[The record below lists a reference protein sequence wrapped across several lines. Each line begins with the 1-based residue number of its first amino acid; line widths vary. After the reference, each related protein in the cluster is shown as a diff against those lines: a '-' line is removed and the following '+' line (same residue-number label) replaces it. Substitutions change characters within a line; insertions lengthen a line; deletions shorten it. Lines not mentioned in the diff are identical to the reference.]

1 MAYYIRLSCCLI
13 LLMWLLPACQQVR
26 RLTGH
31 RHHKTTATAIANADL
46 VGGTEIDTGRYL
58 LLAYNRYSN
67 VRHRSDNWFSKN
79 VFIKLRRLDDLPL
92 GKIVALPQ
100 PAIGISEYTQATWH
114 FDASPAIAGTVT
126 RLATTAAGHCLRLR
140 LRYTDAKGKSG
151 PLLVETVFFR
161 NDPTYFQ
168 RHYIDYKGKY
178 DDLRLALKEPA
189 KVKSL
194 DLVTYAI
201 QYAKRNGRDSGPDT
215 LYQRLGE
222 LYNLEE
228 LNLHLSN
235 LTTLPPSMQ
244 QLKRLKKLNLG
255 YNSFTAFPMLVLAL
269 DSLTEL
275 NLESNRLDSIPAAIA
290 QLRALSVL
298 NLGSNR
304 LRHYPMA
311 VSSISS
317 LRELG
322 LANANLRAVPAQIA
336 QLTQLQALN
345 LDGFWNNPRRN
356 QLLDI
361 SVLSHLKQLRAL
373 SIRDNGT
380 SLQLLPQLYQLP
392 ALEELDMRYSGLDS
406 AQIDRARFPKMKKLL
421 LR

>member
-1 MAYYIRLSCCLI
+1 M
-13 LLMWLLPACQQVR
+13 
-26 RLTGH
+26 
-31 RHHKTTATAIANADL
+31 
-46 VGGTEIDTGRYL
+46 
-58 LLAYNRYSN
+58 
-67 VRHRSDNWFSKN
+67 
-79 VFIKLRRLDDLPL
+79 
-92 GKIVALPQ
+92 
-100 PAIGISEYTQATWH
+100 
-114 FDASPAIAGTVT
+114 
-126 RLATTAAGHCLRLR
+126 
-140 LRYTDAKGKSG
+140 
-151 PLLVETVFFR
+151 
-161 NDPTYFQ
+161 
-168 RHYIDYKGKY
+168 
-178 DDLRLALKEPA
+178 
-189 KVKSL
+189 KSL

-311 VSSISS
+311 VSGISS